1 MADVDAGC
9 TRSGR
14 APRNLPHVS
23 LFWRLFLGTVVTLLV
38 FVLVLAYTPI
48 TVSTRASTGEM
59 IVLLAGLSVVYVIN
73 AVIIRRTLAPLAR
86 LRQALTDLDSPRPDL
101 TVPVRGA
108 DEVAAV
114 ATAYNLMLDRLDRER
129 ENTMRSSLSAQE
141 EERARVSGELHDQVG
156 QSLTVLLLRLQMLG
170 RAVPPEFAG
179 QVEDLRDGLRQT
191 LEDVRD
197 ISARLRPGLLAELG
211 LGPALHAL
219 VADLTAHTG
228 LDIRLS
234 MPSGWPRGD
243 SSPEQDL
250 VIYRV
255 TQEALTNV
263 VRHADATAAS
273 VEITETRD
281 STDSTGPTGLPG
293 GLSLTIRDNGRGIAG
308 DPGTGITGMTE
319 RARLVRGRLTIDS
332 EPGVGTTVVLDIP
345 ASTRREDRT

>member
-1 MADVDAGC
+1 M
-9 TRSGR
+9 
-14 APRNLPHVS
+14 S

-48 TVSTRASTGEM
+48 TVSTRASTDEM

-73 AVIIRRTLAPLAR
+73 ALIIRHTLAPLAR

-156 QSLTVLLLRLQMLG
+156 QSLTVLLLRLQMLS
-170 RAVPPEFAG
+170 RAVPPELAE
-179 QVEDLRDGLRQT
+179 QVEDLRDGVRQT

-219 VADLTAHTG
+219 VADLTTHTG

-243 SSPEQDL
+243 NSPEQDL

-263 VRHADATAAS
+263 VRHAGATAAW
-273 VEITETRD
+273 VDITESAEGTEAREAP
-281 STDSTGPTGLPG
+281 DSTGSAGLPG
-293 GLSLTIRDNGRGIAG
+293 GLSLTIRDNGRGTSG
-308 DPGTGITGMTE
+308 TPGTGITGMTE

-345 ASTRREDRT
+345 ASTGRQDAT